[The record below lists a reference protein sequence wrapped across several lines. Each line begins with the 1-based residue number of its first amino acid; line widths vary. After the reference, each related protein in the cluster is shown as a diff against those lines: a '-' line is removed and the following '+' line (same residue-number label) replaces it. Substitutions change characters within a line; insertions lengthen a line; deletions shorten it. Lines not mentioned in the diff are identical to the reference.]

1 MLNIDKCFYVLKW
14 SHSFYPLFF
23 FDVVY
28 PIYWYLDVEPSL
40 PLVST
45 FHLPLPV
52 SGARLQSLTIIACA
66 SRPLVPCRC
75 SAIGFTAWDTGM
87 VSSSSESAWV
97 TASSTVGAAEGEWE
111 AWLHGCLPCRLHCCG
126 WGPLC
131 WTPQFYQ
138 TASKSRSLLSRI
150 TVMALWTVLFCPG
163 PRTVYFPHSIRG
175 DPFKTHLRT
184 DPSSAS
190 SSHLT

>member
-1 MLNIDKCFYVLKW
+1 MFCM
-14 SHSFYPLFF
+14 
-23 FDVVY
+23 
-28 PIYWYLDVEPSL
+28 

-52 SGARLQSLTIIACA
+52 SGARLQALTITACTSTVLGAFQMPVSFSA
-66 SRPLVPCRC
+66 SRCQAV
-75 SAIGFTAWDTGM
+75 FTAWDTGM

-150 TVMALWTVLFCPG
+150 TVMALRMVLFCPG

-190 SSHLT
+190 STHLT

>member
-1 MLNIDKCFYVLKW
+1 MFARSLSYVTFTILNAFLLYPIYWGFFFNHYYKLNIDKCFYVLTW

-52 SGARLQSLTIIACA
+52 SGARLQALTITACTSTVLGAFQMPVSFSA
-66 SRPLVPCRC
+66 SRCQAV
-75 SAIGFTAWDTGM
+75 FTAWDTGM

-97 TASSTVGAAEGEWE
+97 TASSTVGGGEGEWE
-111 AWLHGCLPCRLHCCG
+111 AWLHGCLL
-126 WGPLC
+126 GPGL
-131 WTPQFYQ
+131 
-138 TASKSRSLLSRI
+138 
-150 TVMALWTVLFCPG
+150 
-163 PRTVYFPHSIRG
+163 
-175 DPFKTHLRT
+175 
-184 DPSSAS
+184 
-190 SSHLT
+190 

>member
-1 MLNIDKCFYVLKW
+1 MFARSLSYVTFTILNAFLLYPIYWGFFFNHYYKLNIDKCFYVLTW

-52 SGARLQSLTIIACA
+52 SGARLQALTIIACA
-66 SRPLVPCRC
+66 SRSLVPCRC

-97 TASSTVGAAEGEWE
+97 TASSTVGGGEGEWE
-111 AWLHGCLPCRLHCCG
+111 AWLNGSLYVQGCN
-126 WGPLC
+126 
-131 WTPQFYQ
+131 
-138 TASKSRSLLSRI
+138 
-150 TVMALWTVLFCPG
+150 
-163 PRTVYFPHSIRG
+163 
-175 DPFKTHLRT
+175 
-184 DPSSAS
+184 
-190 SSHLT
+190 

>member
-1 MLNIDKCFYVLKW
+1 MLNIDKCFYVLTW

-28 PIYWYLDVEPSL
+28 PVYWYLDVEPSL

-52 SGARLQSLTIIACA
+52 SGARLQALTNTACT
-66 SRPLVPCRC
+66 SRVLSALQMPVSFSACRC
-75 SAIGFTAWDTGM
+75 RAVFTAWATGM

-97 TASSTVGAAEGEWE
+97 TASSTVGGVEGEWE
-111 AWLHGCLPCRLHCCG
+111 AWLHGSLPCRLHCCG

-138 TASKSRSLLSRI
+138 LLFHKLHLSPSH
-150 TVMALWTVLFCPG
+150 CSPG
-163 PRTVYFPHSIRG
+163 
-175 DPFKTHLRT
+175 L
-184 DPSSAS
+184 
-190 SSHLT
+190 L